1 MSIPLLYPFVK
12 AKTQITIGIT
22 LRLFATQNG
31 FRTLICVQDRDSDLA
46 LVPKPD
52 SKNSSFSHTGAGYGF
67 SATKTERIQS
77 LGKPIDAAKNSSDN
91 MHIILS
97 SWPGFLLSHIS
108 FVDRRK
114 LAVIVLLL
122 LVIVGIG
129 LQHQELVEGV
139 GKQSDVN
146 G

>member
-1 MSIPLLYPFVK
+1 M
-12 AKTQITIGIT
+12 
-22 LRLFATQNG
+22 FATQNG

-46 LVPKPD
+46 LVPK
-52 SKNSSFSHTGAGYGF
+52 
-67 SATKTERIQS
+67 TERIQS

-91 MHIILS
+91 MRIILS
-97 SWPGFLLSHIS
+97 PWPGFLLSHIS
-108 FVDRRK
+108 FVERRK